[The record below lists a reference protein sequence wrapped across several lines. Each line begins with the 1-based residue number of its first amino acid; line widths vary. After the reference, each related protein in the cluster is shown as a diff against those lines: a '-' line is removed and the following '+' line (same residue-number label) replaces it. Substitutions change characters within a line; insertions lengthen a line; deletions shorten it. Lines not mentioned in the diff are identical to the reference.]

1 MIKSIVFALA
11 LLLSVGTMFAQDF
24 VREQDKKTGKPLLR
38 GKITFQNLLKESTCS
53 WLEEGTQAYDPD
65 KAIVEELSTV
75 WKEYRF
81 VIFAGTWCE
90 DTHNLLPKFYK
101 TMLEA
106 GISPYS
112 IEMYGVDRQKRTLQE
127 ENKFYKIERI
137 PTIIVMHQKREVG
150 RIIESVKVS
159 IESDLLTIMEKDMK
173 ELELQKAERI
183 LQNEEN
189 RKAEI
194 QKMTRKQRKR
204 YYAPSD
210 YY

>member
-1 MIKSIVFALA
+1 
-11 LLLSVGTMFAQDF
+11 MFAQDF

-173 ELELQKAERI
+173 ELELQKANAFCRTKRI
-183 LQNEEN
+183 G
-189 RKAEI
+189 
-194 QKMTRKQRKR
+194 KQRYRK
-204 YYAPSD
+204 
-210 YY
+210 

>member
-1 MIKSIVFALA
+1 MLRKILLILTLIASSYFAI
-11 LLLSVGTMFAQDF
+11 GQNF

-38 GKITFQNLLKESTCS
+38 GKISFQNLMKESTCS

-65 KAIVEELSTV
+65 KAIIEELSTV

-106 GISPYS
+106 GFSPHS

-127 ENKFYKIERI
+127 ENKFYKIERV
-137 PTIIVMHQKREVG
+137 PTFIIMHQKREVG
-150 RIIESVKVS
+150 RIIESVNVS
-159 IESDLLTIMEKDMK
+159 IEADLLTMMEKDMK
-173 ELELQKAERI
+173 ELEVQKAERI
-183 LQNEEN
+183 LQTEEE

-194 QKMTRKQRKR
+194 QRMTRKQRKR
-204 YYAPSD
+204 YYAPKE